1 MKGPTLKKMKTMKT
15 MALTVLLIGCTVAA
29 GCVSPESTRVRGGRG
44 ADVGNRP
51 KVAKIHDGAEPFW
64 KTPRRITDHP
74 PLESARQA
82 EQLSRQ

>member
-1 MKGPTLKKMKTMKT
+1 MKTL
-15 MALTVLLIGCTVAA
+15 AFTVLLIACIVAA
-29 GCVSPESTRVRGGRG
+29 GCASPEATRERGGRG

-51 KVAKIHDGAEPFW
+51 KVAEMHDGAEPFW
-64 KTPRRITDHP
+64 KTPRLVTSHP

>member
-1 MKGPTLKKMKTMKT
+1 MR
-15 MALTVLLIGCTVAA
+15 TVTFNMLLIGCIVAA

-51 KVAKIHDGAEPFW
+51 EVAKMHAGAEPFW
-64 KTPRRITDHP
+64 ETPRLVNPHP
-74 PLESARQA
+74 SLESARQA

>member
-1 MKGPTLKKMKTMKT
+1 MLVY
-15 MALTVLLIGCTVAA
+15 ALLLISCTVAV
-29 GCVSPESTRVRGGRG
+29 GCVSPETTRVRGGRG

-51 KVAKIHDGAEPFW
+51 EVAKIHDGAEPFW
-64 KTPRRITDHP
+64 RTPRLVTSHA

>member
-1 MKGPTLKKMKTMKT
+1 MKTL
-15 MALTVLLIGCTVAA
+15 AFFVLLIGCIAAA

-51 KVAKIHDGAEPFW
+51 EIVKIHAGAEPFW
-64 KTPRRITDHP
+64 ETPRLVTSHP

-82 EQLSRQ
+82 ERLSRQ

>member
-1 MKGPTLKKMKTMKT
+1 MKVKESKMKTVSFT
-15 MALTVLLIGCTVAA
+15 MLLIGCTVAV
-29 GCVSPESTRVRGGRG
+29 GCASPEATRIRGGRG

-51 KVAKIHDGAEPFW
+51 KVVKMHDGAEPFW
-64 KTPRRITDHP
+64 KTPRRIATQYP

>member
-1 MKGPTLKKMKTMKT
+1 MRTV
-15 MALTVLLIGCTVAA
+15 AFTVLLIGCTVVA
-29 GCVSPESTRVRGGRG
+29 GCVSPETTRVRGGRG

-51 KVAKIHDGAEPFW
+51 EVAKMHDGAEPFW
-64 KTPRRITDHP
+64 KTPRRVTTPP

>member
-1 MKGPTLKKMKTMKT
+1 MKTKGFQMKT
-15 MALTVLLIGCTVAA
+15 VAFTVLLIGCSVAV
-29 GCVSPESTRVRGGRG
+29 GCASPEATRVRGGAG

-51 KVAKIHDGAEPFW
+51 QVVKMHDGAEPFW
-64 KTPRRITDHP
+64 KTPRRIDTQHP

>member
-1 MKGPTLKKMKTMKT
+1 MKT
-15 MALTVLLIGCTVAA
+15 MACTILLIGCVAA
-29 GCVSPESTRVRGGRG
+29 VGCVSPETTRTPDGRG

-51 KVAKIHDGAEPFW
+51 RIVEMHNGSEPFW
-64 KTPRRITDHP
+64 KTPERITANHP

>member
-1 MKGPTLKKMKTMKT
+1 MKTL
-15 MALTVLLIGCTVAA
+15 AFTVVLIGAIVAV

-51 KVAKIHDGAEPFW
+51 KVAEMHDGAEPFW
-64 KTPRRITDHP
+64 KTPKLEASHP

>member
-1 MKGPTLKKMKTMKT
+1 MKV
-15 MALTVLLIGCTVAA
+15 MAFTALLIGYTVTV

-51 KVAKIHDGAEPFW
+51 DVVKIHDGAEPFW
-64 KTPRRITDHP
+64 KTPRRVTNHP

>member
-1 MKGPTLKKMKTMKT
+1 MKTV
-15 MALTVLLIGCTVAA
+15 AFTVLLIGSIVAV

-51 KVAKIHDGAEPFW
+51 EFVEMHDGSEPFW
-64 KTPRRITDHP
+64 KTPRLETSHP

>member
-1 MKGPTLKKMKTMKT
+1 MKTV
-15 MALTVLLIGCTVAA
+15 AFIVLLIGCTVAV
-29 GCVSPESTRVRGGRG
+29 GCVSPETTRVRGGRG

-51 KVAKIHDGAEPFW
+51 AVVKIHAGAEPFW
-64 KTPRRITDHP
+64 ETPRLITDHP

>member
-1 MKGPTLKKMKTMKT
+1 MKTL
-15 MALTVLLIGCTVAA
+15 AFSVLLIGCTVAV
-29 GCVSPESTRVRGGRG
+29 GCVSPEATRVRGGRG

-51 KVAKIHDGAEPFW
+51 EVAKMHDGAEPFW
-64 KTPRRITDHP
+64 KTPRRVADHP

>member
-1 MKGPTLKKMKTMKT
+1 MKTV
-15 MALTVLLIGCTVAA
+15 AFTVLLIGCIVSV
-29 GCVSPESTRVRGGRG
+29 GCVSPEATRERGGRG

-51 KVAKIHDGAEPFW
+51 RVVKMHDGAEPFW
-64 KTPRRITDHP
+64 KTPRLVASHP

>member
-1 MKGPTLKKMKTMKT
+1 
-15 MALTVLLIGCTVAA
+15 MAFTVLLIGCIAAA
-29 GCVSPESTRVRGGRG
+29 GCVSPESTRARGGHG

-51 KVAKIHDGAEPFW
+51 AIVEMHDGSEPFW
-64 KTPRRITDHP
+64 KTPRRITGNHP

>member
-1 MKGPTLKKMKTMKT
+1 MGQGLKMKTL
-15 MALTVLLIGCTVAA
+15 AFTVLLIGCAIAA

-44 ADVGNRP
+44 ADVGNRSA
-51 KVAKIHDGAEPFW
+51 VVEMHDGAEPFW
-64 KTPRRITDHP
+64 KTPRLVTSHP

>member
-1 MKGPTLKKMKTMKT
+1 MKIM
-15 MALTVLLIGCTVAA
+15 LLIACLATA
-29 GCVSPESTRVRGGRG
+29 GCVSPESTRTRGGRG

-51 KVAKIHDGAEPFW
+51 RVVEMHEGSEPFW
-64 KTPRRITDHP
+64 NTPQRVTGKHG

>member
-1 MKGPTLKKMKTMKT
+1 MKTL
-15 MALTVLLIGCTVAA
+15 AFTVLLIGCIVAA

-51 KVAKIHDGAEPFW
+51 EIARIHAGAEPFW
-64 KTPRRITDHP
+64 KTPRLVSSHA

>member
-1 MKGPTLKKMKTMKT
+1 MKTVSLMKMIAFT
-15 MALTVLLIGCTVAA
+15 MLLIGCTVAV

-51 KVAKIHDGAEPFW
+51 EVVKMHDGSEPFW
-64 KTPRRITDHP
+64 KTPRLVPSHP

>member
-1 MKGPTLKKMKTMKT
+1 MKTL
-15 MALTVLLIGCTVAA
+15 AFTVLMLGCTVAV

-51 KVAKIHDGAEPFW
+51 EFAKMHDGAEPFW
-64 KTPRRITDHP
+64 KTPRRITTHG

-82 EQLSRQ
+82 ERLSRQ

>member
-1 MKGPTLKKMKTMKT
+1 MQ
-15 MALTVLLIGCTVAA
+15 TVAFILLLIGCTVTA
-29 GCVSPESTRVRGGRG
+29 GCVSPETTRVRGGRG

-51 KVAKIHDGAEPFW
+51 EMVKMHDGAEPFW
-64 KTPRRITDHP
+64 KTPRRVATHP